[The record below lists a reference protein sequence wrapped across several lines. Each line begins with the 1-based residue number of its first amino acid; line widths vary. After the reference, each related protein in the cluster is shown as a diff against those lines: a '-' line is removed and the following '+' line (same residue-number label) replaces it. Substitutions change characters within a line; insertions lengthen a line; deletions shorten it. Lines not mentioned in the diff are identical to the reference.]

1 MGPGLSLPSTVGPAE
16 VCDALPLCQEGA
28 ADHEV
33 KWSSSTITRSQSALW
48 MPPSP
53 LKHLLALHSAATFG
67 SFSALSLPQRP
78 QTKACREQGHPCRPV
93 STGRG
98 AGPSHR
104 SQAAPTCF
112 TGQRSGLAL
121 PLTCSVTISKSL
133 VFFEPQ
139 CPHLQHEYKIP
150 GS

>member
-1 MGPGLSLPSTVGPAE
+1 MGPGLSLPSTVRPAE

-33 KWSSSTITRSQSALW
+33 KRSSGTITRSECLVEA
-48 MPPSP
+48 PKPSQAP
-53 LKHLLALHSAATFG
+53 LGFAFSSNIWEFFCSELAPEAS
-67 SFSALSLPQRP
+67 
-78 QTKACREQGHPCRPV
+78 KACREQGHPCRPV

-112 TGQRSGLAL
+112 AGQRSGLAL